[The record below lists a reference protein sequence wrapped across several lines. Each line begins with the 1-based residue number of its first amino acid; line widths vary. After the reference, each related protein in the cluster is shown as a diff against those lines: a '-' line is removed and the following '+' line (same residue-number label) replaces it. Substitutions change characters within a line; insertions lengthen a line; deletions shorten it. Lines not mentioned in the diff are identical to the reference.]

1 MSQDLHARVKQLML
15 QAMIEGLAPA
25 EEAWLREHQ
34 ANCAECAREAAAT
47 QEAVQAL
54 RSVTVMA
61 PRDLAARTQ
70 LRMRLRAEELTRATN
85 GGLWVW
91 IVAAASWLL
100 GLFTAPLVWRVF
112 AWAGGNF
119 GVPKLAL
126 EAGFLL
132 WWTVPA
138 LVAVGVVLYQRAYS
152 AGTRGV

>member
-1 MSQDLHARVKQLML
+1 MSENLHARAKQLGL
-15 QAMIEGLAPA
+15 QAMIEGLQPT

-34 ANCAECAREAAAT
+34 ASCVECTQEAAAA

-54 RSVTVMA
+54 KSVTVMV

-70 LRMRLRAEELTRATN
+70 LRVRLRAQELTRSAS
-85 GGLWVW
+85 GSLWLW
-91 IVAAASWLL
+91 IVAAASWVL
-100 GLFTAPLVWRVF
+100 GLVSAPLVWQLF

-126 EAGFLL
+126 EMGFVL

-138 LVAVGVVLYQRAYS
+138 LVAVGVVLYQRMQS
-152 AGTRGV
+152 AGTRGI